1 MGRNNRSVCRRKK
14 WVFSLDL
21 KEESEDACLTLVTEK
36 KRVPNHRSNVLKGFL
51 PHFDLL
57 DLNEEERAELSAFV
71 NNHDSDSDSGDELDD
86 GNLPL
91 FYIDARDLNGQV
103 EIMFCQHRMTIAQ
116 TILGIQ
122 V

>member
-1 MGRNNRSVCRRKK
+1 M
-14 WVFSLDL
+14 
-21 KEESEDACLTLVTEK
+21 TEK